1 MLNQIFRFCFCGYL
15 LKKNPKM
22 FRQNEQKQLWFI
34 NNTHTIY
41 SWNNICLEIRWFS
54 QSVSI
59 AERCRDSLLSRCLP
73 CDSQLELFLF
83 IHSTLVTSLLAP
95 AVVPSCTKSIAF
107 KTVDSHSPRHPV
119 VPCWSRWRAKEVF
132 LLIGD
137 FHCESRA
144 VLSISPLTFHQ
155 NQNIPAG
162 SALREVLLKFWVR
175 ENIFFNPGKQWR
187 IDFYLQMQ
195 AEIHLGSWDFLPF
208 LCTNGALISGKVL

>member
-1 MLNQIFRFCFCGYL
+1 
-15 LKKNPKM
+15 M

-34 NNTHTIY
+34 NNTHTVY
-41 SWNNICLEIRWFS
+41 SWNNICLEMRWFS

-107 KTVDSHSPRHPV
+107 KTVDSHSPRLAS
-119 VPCWSRWRAKEVF
+119 CTMLEQMKSEEVF

-175 ENIFFNPGKQWR
+175 ENIFL
-187 IDFYLQMQ
+187 IQ
-195 AEIHLGSWDFLPF
+195 AS
-208 LCTNGALISGKVL
+208 N